1 MKAYE
6 IQSNAGIDAL
16 ALVDRPEPK
25 PTAGQ
30 VLIQVKATSLNY
42 RDL

>member
-16 ALVDRPEPK
+16 ALVDRPDN
-25 PTAGQ
+25 Q
-30 VLIQVKATSLNY
+30 NQL
-42 RDL
+42 RDKFSFKSKQHP